1 MPRKWEKILTA
12 KFDFTDFP
20 ARLLKNMGSL
30 GGIIKL
36 IPGMNKLSDD
46 QLKQGETQLKRS
58 EAMINSMTVE
68 ERRNPICWQVR
79 PVGGSPVAL
88 AIRRRMR

>member
-1 MPRKWEKILTA
+1 L
-12 KFDFTDFP
+12 TDFLKQM
-20 ARLLKNMGSL
+20 RLLKNMGSL

-68 ERRNPICWQVR
+68 EQQPCWQVR
-79 PVGGSPVAL
+79 PVVDGGFWWRWL
-88 AIRRRMR
+88 